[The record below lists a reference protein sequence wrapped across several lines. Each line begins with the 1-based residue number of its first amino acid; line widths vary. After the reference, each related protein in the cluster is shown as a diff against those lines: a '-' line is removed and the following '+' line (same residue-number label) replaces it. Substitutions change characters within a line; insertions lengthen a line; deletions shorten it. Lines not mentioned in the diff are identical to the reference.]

1 MPPWQGWIYALGS
14 CGGDAL
20 TFWREVLTV
29 VSMTHFLQNQ
39 VTGDPQE
46 MSEKNQTDD
55 HHRNYATWPSR
66 NRGRN

>member
-29 VSMTHFLQNQ
+29 SMTHFLQNQ
-39 VTGDPQE
+39 LTHKKCPKKTKPMTE
-46 MSEKNQTDD
+46 
-55 HHRNYATWPSR
+55 NYATWPSR